1 MLCACMA
8 VCHMH
13 AVPWR
18 PEEAGSPGTGV
29 MDGCELGIKPGS
41 FAQIT
46 SVILGLERWLSG

>member
-1 MLCACMA
+1 
-8 VCHMH
+8 MH

-18 PEEAGSPGTGV
+18 PEEAGSPGIGV